1 MKKQNLGTQLMFLC
15 SLVWFRQMYIC
26 YFKYGSEREIKWYTD
41 ILINNK
47 IYFTFV
53 SIPKIIAKS
62 NSKVFVTSSP
72 ATILEG
78 LADIVLLVVDSG
90 SKILL
95 FKL

>member
-1 MKKQNLGTQLMFLC
+1 
-15 SLVWFRQMYIC
+15 VPIV
-26 YFKYGSEREIKWYTD
+26 
-41 ILINNK
+41 INKK

-53 SIPKIIAKS
+53 SIPKTIARS

-78 LADIVLLVVDSG
+78 LADIVLFVVDSE

-95 FKL
+95 NK